1 MKLVPFFFAF
11 FTFPDREAIR
21 RIRKNA
27 KTNNKASHPGGLY
40 LITTKATSMTEEN
53 PLLALRD
60 KISALDEKLLALLA
74 ERRGLAVEVGKA
86 KLASHRPVRDI
97 DRERDLLE
105 RLMTIGKRHNLDAHY
120 ITRLFQLIIEDSV
133 LTQQTLLQQHLNK
146 INPHS
151 ARVAFLGPKGSYSHL
166 AARQYAARHFEQFI
180 ESGCAKFADIFNQVE
195 TGQAD
200 YAVVPIENTSSGG
213 INDVYDLLQ
222 HTSLSIVGELTIPID
237 HCVLV
242 STSTDADKIQTVYS
256 HPQPFQQCSQY
267 LSRYPHWKIE
277 YTESTS
283 AAMEK
288 VAQANSPAVAALGS
302 EAGGALYGLQVL
314 EHCQANQTQNITRFL
329 VLARKAVNVSDQ
341 VPAKTTLLMATGQQA
356 GALVEALLVL
366 RNHNLIMT
374 KLESRP
380 IHGNPWEEMFYLDI
394 QANLDSLPMRKAL
407 KELADI
413 TRSMKVL
420 GCYPSENVVPVDP
433 V

>member
-1 MKLVPFFFAF
+1 
-11 FTFPDREAIR
+11 
-21 RIRKNA
+21 
-27 KTNNKASHPGGLY
+27 
-40 LITTKATSMTEEN
+40 MTEEN

-60 KISALDEKLLALLA
+60 KISALDEQLLALLA

-86 KLASHRPVRDI
+86 KLTSHRPVRDI
-97 DRERDLLE
+97 DRERALLE
-105 RLMTIGKRHNLDAHY
+105 RLIQLGKTHQLDAHY
-120 ITRLFQLIIEDSV
+120 ITRLFHLIIEDSV
-133 LTQQTLLQQHLNK
+133 LTQQALLQQHLNK
-146 INPHS
+146 TNPHS

-166 AARQYAARHFEQFI
+166 AARQYAARHFAQFI

-200 YAVVPIENTSSGG
+200 YAVVPIENTSSGS

-222 HTSLSIVGELTIPID
+222 HTSLSIVGEMTVTID
-237 HCVLV
+237 HCLLV
-242 STSTDADKIQTVYS
+242 SATTDVNKIKTVYS
-256 HPQPFQQCSQY
+256 HPQPFQQCSQFIN
-267 LSRYPHWKIE
+267 RYPHWKIE

-288 VAQANSPAVAALGS
+288 VAQAASGEVAALGS

-314 EHCQANQTQNITRFL
+314 ERIQANQSQNFTRFV
-329 VLARKAVNVSDQ
+329 VLARKAIDVSEQ
-341 VPAKTTLLMATGQQA
+341 VPAKTTLLIATGQQA

-380 IHGNPWEEMFYLDI
+380 IYGNPWEEMFYLDI
-394 QANLDSLPMRKAL
+394 QANLESRAMQDAL
-407 KELADI
+407 KELAAI